1 MEGALVLRIVILVMV
16 GVILST
22 ITLAVLSY
30 GAFRLRERRRPD
42 AQLPS
47 PGSHLFF
54 ERVHVVPARSDS
66 AE

>member
-1 MEGALVLRIVILVMV
+1 V

-42 AQLPS
+42 AQLPN
-47 PGSHLFF
+47 PGGHLFF
-54 ERVHVVPARSDS
+54 ERVHVVPARS
-66 AE
+66 ETTE